1 MDSRKQNEREDS
13 ELSSIVEESGDGN
26 TEATIRQTQEE
37 IMAGATKGVYIP
49 QRDKDEAR
57 EARRILRGYEERANE
72 MKENASL
79 TTAEEFDRQVLGL
92 DDAFNTQVRAPADA
106 TIDSRALRLY
116 SETGLKKAKLL
127 KTDLR
132 GFEPDEFVFRF
143 KQVMAPSIV
152 ASLMGDDG
160 NGQDGSEAIDWF
172 EAGRRLMPFSR
183 RVPTMDL
190 M

>member
-13 ELSSIVEESGDGN
+13 ECSSIVEESGDGN

-72 MKENASL
+72 MMENASL

-92 DDAFNTQVRAPADA
+92 DDAFNSQVRAPADA